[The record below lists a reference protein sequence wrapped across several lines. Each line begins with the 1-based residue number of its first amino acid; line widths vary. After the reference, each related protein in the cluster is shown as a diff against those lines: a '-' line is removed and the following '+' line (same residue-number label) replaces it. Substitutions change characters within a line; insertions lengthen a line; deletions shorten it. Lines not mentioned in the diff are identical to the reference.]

1 MTQLPESRISKQQI
15 KCWWQRQRSCPHLG
29 FLLKF
34 LVGEKKKKDR
44 YLTSFDFFSVATTNY
59 FEHSQRGPSSLPLSW
74 RVLFSRFK
82 TNAAPK
88 KGDHFTSDV
97 RGPNS
102 LNELPLILV
111 ITFNPLETSD
121 VSKVPVCRV
130 LALHSYCPQTHKS
143 SVSVSQLSW
152 TQLKEKHKF
161 YGWSA
166 SAYIF
171 HRFPNFNVHQDHLQ
185 HLLDVLDFV
194 PGGADSVGLE
204 PENSHFFFFF
214 FKFSDDSDATRA
226 GPQRPSSL
234 NSIVPKGRA

>member
-59 FEHSQRGPSSLPLSW
+59 FEYSQRGPSSLPLSW

-171 HRFPNFNVHQDHLQ
+171 
-185 HLLDVLDFV
+185 
-194 PGGADSVGLE
+194 
-204 PENSHFFFFF
+204 
-214 FKFSDDSDATRA
+214 
-226 GPQRPSSL
+226 PSSQTL
-234 NSIVPKGRA
+234 MCIRITCSIC